1 MSGHGMGQHVCQIPG
16 CETTHSEIES
26 ELQTYLS
33 GFCQVNR
40 GIVLVDAEVNEPILY
55 NFVTF

>member
-40 GIVLVDAEVNEPILY
+40 EILY
-55 NFVTF
+55 IY

>member
-40 GIVLVDAEVNEPILY
+40 ERYCTDLFWLMEK
-55 NFVTF
+55 